1 MTSLHRTPLTTSQK
15 IECVAKAL
23 AGQEDCGG
31 IAGLSRSSGVS
42 RPTVYAAK
50 GAASEVL
57 REHFEEPESDPTVWV
72 KVDSAQV
79 RRTVVA
85 LRVMAPNAL
94 RPIED
99 MIPIIYPGVRLSY
112 GKVQSMAAEAE
123 AQAAVFN
130 AKADLSGVHAGAL
143 DELFSQGQPVLGG
156 VDLDHGYLFGL
167 ALRERRGG
175 EDWAEVLTQGQEQG
189 LNLAVVVKDAAKG
202 IESGVRKVFPQAEQ
216 RDDCFHAL
224 YELNKVRRRLEQ
236 RAYRAIAAEEEA
248 RHRLPKISISD
259 RKQRRCQRHRIARAR
274 RHCQEAIVRFDRF
287 EEAMREVQEALECV
301 DLEDGHLR
309 QAGEVKA
316 MIEQAADSLRVL
328 DPACHQGARYL
339 RNRAAGLAL
348 ATGELNTRLGELAM
362 TYSLGAVALACM
374 LWRLV
379 FELQNDRRPWQRAQ
393 QHRQLIG
400 AFACLQHLLGP
411 QLDALLNAVKA
422 LLDQRHRAS
431 SAIEGFNA
439 ALRPFLYV
447 HKGVTQGF
455 LELFRAYYN
464 LRIRRWGPHQGTSA
478 HQCLTGQAVG
488 DWLTLLG
495 FPPSSTL
502 H

>member
-23 AGQEDCGG
+23 AGQEDWGG
-31 IAGLSRSSGVS
+31 IAGLSREYGVS
-42 RPTVYAAK
+42 RPTVYVAK

-72 KVDSAQV
+72 KIDPAQV

-112 GKVQSMAAEAE
+112 GKVQSIAAEAE

-130 AKADLSGVHAGAL
+130 AKADLSGVRAGAL
-143 DELFSQGQPVLGG
+143 DELFSQGEPVLAG
-156 VDLDHGYLFGL
+156 VDLDHGYLFSL
-167 ALRERRGG
+167 ALRETRGG
-175 EDWAEVLTQGQEQG
+175 EDWAEVLKEGQEQG
-189 LNLAVVVKDAAKG
+189 LNLTVVVKDAAKG
-202 IESGVRKVFPQAEQ
+202 IESGVRDVFPQAEQ

-236 RAYRAIAAEEEA
+236 RAYSAIAAEEEA

-287 EEAMREVQEALECV
+287 EEARREVQEALECV
-301 DLEDGHLR
+301 DLEEGRLR

-316 MIEQAADSLRVL
+316 MIEQAAASLQVL
-328 DPACHQGARYL
+328 DPACHKVARYL
-339 RNRAAGLAL
+339 RNRATGLSL
-348 ATGELNTRLGELAM
+348 ATGELNTRFGELAT
-362 TYSLGAVALACM
+362 TYSLGAVAVACM

-400 AFACLQHLLGP
+400 AFACLKHLLGP
-411 QLDALLNAVKA
+411 QLDVLLNAVKA

-488 DWLTLLG
+488 DWLMLLG
-495 FPPSSTL
+495 FPPSNTL

>member
-23 AGQEDCGG
+23 AGQEDGGG

-50 GAASEVL
+50 GAALEVL

-72 KVDSAQV
+72 KIDPAQV

-99 MIPIIYPGVRLSY
+99 MIPILYPGVRLSY
-112 GKVQSMAAEAE
+112 GKVQSIAAEAE
-123 AQAAVFN
+123 AQAGAFN
-130 AKADLSGVHAGAL
+130 AKADLSGVRAGAL
-143 DELFSQGQPVLGG
+143 DELFSQGEPVLAG

-167 ALRERRGG
+167 ALRETRSG
-175 EDWAEVLTQGQEQG
+175 EDWAEVLKEGKVQG
-189 LNLAVVVKDAAKG
+189 LNLEIVVKDAAKG
-202 IESGVRKVFPQAEQ
+202 IDVGVSEVFPQAEQ

-224 YELNKVRRRLEQ
+224 YALNKVRRRLEQ
-236 RAYRAIAAEEEA
+236 RAYSAIATEEEA
-248 RHRLPKISISD
+248 HHHLPKIPASD
-259 RKQRRCQRHRIARAR
+259 RKRRRCQRHKIGRAH
-274 RHCQEAIVRFDRF
+274 RHCQDAIARYDAFEATL
-287 EEAMREVQEALECV
+287 REVQEALECV
-301 DLEDGHLR
+301 DLNDGHLR
-309 QAGEVKA
+309 SAEEVKA
-316 MIEQAADSLRVL
+316 MVEHAAETLHRL
-328 DPACHQGARYL
+328 DPLCHKVARYL
-339 RNRAAGLAL
+339 RNRAAGLSL
-348 ATGELNTRLGELAM
+348 ATGELNARLLELAT
-362 TYSLGAVALACM
+362 TYSLAAVALACM
-374 LWRLV
+374 TWRWA
-379 FELQNDRRPWQRAQ
+379 FDLQNNRCPWQRAEQ
-393 QHRQLIG
+393 QPYLLG
-400 AFACLQHLLGP
+400 ALAYLKHLLGP
-411 QLDALLNAVKA
+411 QLDALVHAVKA

-464 LRIRRWGPHQGTSA
+464 LRTRRWGRHQGTSA

-488 DWLTLLG
+488 DWLTFLG
-495 FPPSSTL
+495 FPPSNTL

>member
-1 MTSLHRTPLTTSQK
+1 MTGLHRTPLTTSQK

-23 AGQEDCGG
+23 AGQEASGG
-31 IAGLSRSSGVS
+31 IAGLSREYEVS
-42 RPTVYAAK
+42 RPTMYAAK

-72 KVDSAQV
+72 KVDNAQL

-99 MIPIIYPGVRLSY
+99 IIPIVYPGVRISY

-123 AQAAVFN
+123 AQAALFN
-130 AKADLSGVHAGAL
+130 AKADLAGVRAGAL
-143 DELFSQGQPVLGG
+143 DELFSQGEPVLAG
-156 VDLDHGYLFGL
+156 VDLDSGYVFGL
-167 ALRERRGG
+167 ALRETRGG
-175 EDWAEVLTQGQEQG
+175 ADWAEVLKQGQEQG
-189 LNLAVVVKDAAKG
+189 VNLAVVVKDAAKG
-202 IESGVRKVFPQAEQ
+202 IESGVREVFPQAEQ

-236 RAYRAIAAEEEA
+236 RAYSAIAAEEEA
-248 RHRLPKISISD
+248 RHRWPKISISD
-259 RKQRRCQRHRIARAR
+259 RKQRRCQRHRIARAH
-274 RHCQEAIVRFDRF
+274 RHCQEAIARFDCF
-287 EEAMREVQEALECV
+287 EVALREVQEALECV
-301 DLEDGHLR
+301 ELEDGHLR
-309 QAGEVKA
+309 QADEVKA
-316 MIEQAADSLRVL
+316 MIEHAADSLQLL
-328 DPACHQGARYL
+328 DPACHKVARYL
-339 RNRAAGLAL
+339 RNRAPGLAL
-348 ATGELNTRLGELAM
+348 ATGELNTRLGELAT
-362 TYSLGAVALACM
+362 TYTLEAVALTCM
-374 LWRLV
+374 LWRWV
-379 FELQNDRRPWQRAQ
+379 FELHNDRRPWLRAE
-393 QHRQLIG
+393 QHRQLLG
-400 AFACLQHLLGP
+400 AFAYLKHRLGP
-411 QLDALLNAVKA
+411 QLDALLAAVKA

-464 LRIRRWGPHQGTSA
+464 LRIRRWGRHQGTSA

-495 FPPSSTL
+495 FPPSNTL

>member
-15 IECVAKAL
+15 IECAAKAL

-31 IAGLSRSSGVS
+31 IAGLSRDYGVS
-42 RPTVYAAK
+42 RPTVSAAK

-112 GKVQSMAAEAE
+112 GKVQSIAAEAE
-123 AQAAVFN
+123 ARAELFN
-130 AKADLSGVHAGAL
+130 AKADLSGVRAGAL
-143 DELFSQGQPVLGG
+143 DELFSQGDPILAG

-167 ALRERRGG
+167 AVRETRGG
-175 EDWAEVLTQGQEQG
+175 EDGAEVRKQGQEQG

-202 IESGVRKVFPQAEQ
+202 IESGVREVFPQAEQ

-236 RAYRAIAAEEEA
+236 RAYSAIAAEEEA
-248 RHRLPKISISD
+248 HHRLPKISASD
-259 RKQRRCQRHRIARAR
+259 RKQRRGQRHRIARAR
-274 RHCQEAIVRFDRF
+274 RHCQGAIVRFDRF
-287 EEAMREVQEALECV
+287 EEAMREVQEGLECV
-301 DLEDGHLR
+301 GLEDGHLR

-316 MIEQAADSLRVL
+316 MIEQAADSLQVL
-328 DPACHQGARYL
+328 DPACHKVARYL

-362 TYSLGAVALACM
+362 TYSLEAVALACM
-374 LWRLV
+374 LWRWV
-379 FELQNDRRPWQRAQ
+379 FELHNDPRPGLRAQ
-393 QHRQLIG
+393 QHRQLLG
-400 AFACLQHLLGP
+400 AFACLKPLLGP

-464 LRIRRWGPHQGTSA
+464 LRIRRWGPRQGTSA

-488 DWLTLLG
+488 DWLMLLG

>member
-1 MTSLHRTPLTTSQK
+1 MTGLHRTPLTTSQK
-15 IECVAKAL
+15 LECVAKAL
-23 AGQEDCGG
+23 AGQEDWGG

-50 GAASEVL
+50 GAALEVL
-57 REHFEEPESDPTVWV
+57 REHFEEPESDPTVGV
-72 KVDSAQV
+72 KVDPAQV

-99 MIPIIYPGVRLSY
+99 LLPIIYPGVRLSY
-112 GKVQSMAAEAE
+112 GKVQSMAAQAE
-123 AQAAVFN
+123 AQAAFN
-130 AKADLSGVHAGAL
+130 AKADLSGVRAGAL
-143 DELFSQGQPVLGG
+143 DEIFSQGQPVLGG
-156 VDLDHGYLFGL
+156 LDLDHGYLFGL
-167 ALRERRGG
+167 ALRETRGG
-175 EDWAEVLTQGQEQG
+175 EDWAEVLKQGQEQG

-202 IESGVRKVFPQAEQ
+202 IESGVREVFPQAEQ

-224 YELNKVRRRLEQ
+224 YELNKARRRFEQ
-236 RAYRAIAAEEEA
+236 RAYSAIAAEEEA
-248 RHRLPKISISD
+248 RHQLPKIPASD
-259 RKQRRCQRHRIARAR
+259 RKQRRGQRHRIARAR
-274 RHCQEAIVRFDRF
+274 RHCQEAILRFDRF
-287 EEAMREVQEALECV
+287 EEAMREVQEGLECV
-301 DLEDGHLR
+301 DLEEGHLR

-316 MIEQAADSLRVL
+316 MIEQAADSLQVL
-328 DPACHQGARYL
+328 DPACHKVARYL
-339 RNRAAGLAL
+339 RNRAAGLSR

-362 TYSLGAVALACM
+362 TYSLEAVALACM
-374 LWRLV
+374 LWRWV
-379 FELQNDRRPWQRAQ
+379 FELQNDRRPWLRAE
-393 QHRQLIG
+393 QHRHLLG
-400 AFACLQHLLGP
+400 AFAPLKYLLGP
-411 QLDALLNAVKA
+411 QLDALLDAVKA
-422 LLDQRHRAS
+422 FLDQRHRAS

-464 LRIRRWGPHQGTSA
+464 LRTRRWGPRQGTSA
-478 HQCLTGQAVG
+478 HQCLTSQAGG

-495 FPPSSTL
+495 FPPSNTL

>member
-50 GAASEVL
+50 GAALEVL
-57 REHFEEPESDPTVWV
+57 REHFEESESDPTVWV
-72 KVDSAQV
+72 KIDPAQV

-99 MIPIIYPGVRLSY
+99 IIPIIYPGVRLSY
-112 GKVQSMAAEAE
+112 GKVQRMAAEAE
-123 AQAAVFN
+123 AQAGAFN
-130 AKADLSGVHAGAL
+130 AKADLSGVRAGAL
-143 DELFSQGQPVLGG
+143 DELFSQGEPVLAG
-156 VDLDHGYLFGL
+156 VDLDSGYVFGL
-167 ALRERRGG
+167 AVRETRSG
-175 EDWAEVLTQGQEQG
+175 EDWAEVLKQGQDQG
-189 LNLAVVVKDAAKG
+189 LSLGVVVKDAAKG
-202 IESGVRKVFPQAEQ
+202 IAAGVNEIFPQAEQ

-236 RAYRAIAAEEEA
+236 RAYGAIAAEEEA
-248 RHRLPKISISD
+248 HHPLPKIPLSD
-259 RKQRRCQRHRIARAR
+259 GRRRRQRHKIGRAH
-274 RHCQEAIVRFDRF
+274 RHCQEVIARYDTF
-287 EEAMREVQEALECV
+287 EAALQAVQEALECV
-301 DLEDGHLR
+301 DLTDGHLR
-309 QAGEVKA
+309 TAEEVKA
-316 MIEQAADSLRVL
+316 MVEHAADTLQGL
-328 DPACHQGARYL
+328 DPLCHKVARYL
-339 RNRAAGLAL
+339 RNRAAGLSL
-348 ATGELNTRLGELAM
+348 ATGELNTRLHELA
-362 TYSLGAVALACM
+362 TTSSLGAVACM

-393 QHRQLIG
+393 QLRQLLG
-400 AFACLQHLLGP
+400 ALAYLKYLLGP
-411 QLDALLNAVKA
+411 QLDALLSAVKA
-422 LLDQRHRAS
+422 LLEQRHRAS

-455 LELFRAYYN
+455 LELFRAYPN
-464 LRIRRWGPHQGTSA
+464 LKTRRWGPHQGTSA
-478 HQCLTGQAVG
+478 HHCLTGQAVG

-495 FPPSSTL
+495 FPPSNTL

>member
-1 MTSLHRTPLTTSQK
+1 MTSLHRTPLMTSQK

-23 AGQEDCGG
+23 AGQEDGGG
-31 IAGLSRSSGVS
+31 IAGLSREYGVS

-57 REHFEEPESDPTVWV
+57 REHFEEPEFDPTVWV
-72 KVDSAQV
+72 KVDPAQV
-79 RRTVVA
+79 WRTVVA

-123 AQAAVFN
+123 AQAALFN
-130 AKADLSGVHAGAL
+130 AKADLSGVRAGAL
-143 DELFSQGQPVLGG
+143 DELFSQGEPVLGG
-156 VDLDHGYLFGL
+156 VDLDSGYVFSL
-167 ALRERRGG
+167 ALHQRRSG
-175 EDWAEVLTQGQEQG
+175 EDWAQVLTQGKAQG

-202 IESGVRKVFPQAEQ
+202 IEAGVSEVFPQAEQ

-236 RAYRAIAAEEEA
+236 RAYGGIAAEEEA
-248 RHRLPKISISD
+248 RHHLPKIPLSD
-259 RKQRRCQRHRIARAR
+259 GKRRRRQRHKIGRAH
-274 RHCQEAIVRFDRF
+274 RHCQEVIARYDTF
-287 EEAMREVQEALECV
+287 EAAMQEVQEALECV
-301 DLEDGHLR
+301 DLTDGHLR
-309 QAGEVKA
+309 GAEEVKA
-316 MIEQAADSLRVL
+316 MVEHAADTLQGL
-328 DPACHQGARYL
+328 DPLCHQVARYL
-339 RNRAAGLAL
+339 CNRAAGLSL
-348 ATGELNTRLGELAM
+348 ATGELNTRLGELA
-362 TYSLGAVALACM
+362 TTHSLGAVAVACM

-393 QHRQLIG
+393 QHRQLLG
-400 AFACLQHLLGP
+400 AFACLKYLLGP

-422 LLDQRHRAS
+422 LLEQRHRAS

-455 LELFRAYYN
+455 LELFRAYHN
-464 LRIRRWGPHQGTSA
+464 LKTRRWGPHQGTSA
-478 HQCLTGQAVG
+478 HHCLTGQALG